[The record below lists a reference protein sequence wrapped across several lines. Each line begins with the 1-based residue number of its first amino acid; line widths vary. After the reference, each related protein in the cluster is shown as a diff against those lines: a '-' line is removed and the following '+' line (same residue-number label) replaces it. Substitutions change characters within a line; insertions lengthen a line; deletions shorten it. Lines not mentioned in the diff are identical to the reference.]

1 MCEIWMSATDCNR
14 LQQIDRSG
22 HVNVWDLMSAT
33 DCNRLQQTYR
43 SGHVKVW
50 DLDVSTVCSSQ
61 QHPRRFSCRRGGD
74 LSLQHTA
81 TVRSALQQSTTLCNT
96 LRDLDV
102 VEVEIRVAVVAC
114 RRCGSC
120 VTGMG
125 MLRVSI
131 RACVYM
137 FVSMCVFTLMGMN
150 VVCMCVGMDVD
161 WRGSCG
167 MGMGMSGVSIHAC
180 VCMFVSMS
188 VFKYVCLYVCYD
200 SITACVSPVTCT
212 HM

>member
-1 MCEIWMSATDCNR
+1 MCEIWMSAT
-14 LQQIDRSG
+14 
-22 HVNVWDLMSAT
+22 
-33 DCNRLQQTYR
+33 
-43 SGHVKVW
+43 
-50 DLDVSTVCSSQ
+50 VCSSL
-61 QHPRRFSCRRGGD
+61 QHLRGFSCRRGRD
-74 LSLQHTA
+74 PSLQHTA

-96 LRDLDV
+96 PRDLNV

-114 RRCGSC
+114 RHCCGSC

-137 FVSMCVFTLMGMN
+137 FVSMCVFTFMGTN
-150 VVCMCVGMDVD
+150 VVCMCVGMYVD
-161 WRGSCG
+161 WRESCG
-167 MGMGMSGVSIHAC
+167 MGMSRVSIHAC

-188 VFKYVCLYVCYD
+188 VFKYVCLYVCCD
-200 SITACVSPVTCT
+200 SMTTCMPPVICT